1 MYLMVKNKGFQL
13 RASVFI
19 LRTNFGDCKLYFII
33 NDLNFLISKHLYY
46 LELGGLELQPQLC
59 PFVHWDLHPRVS
71 GPVTRFDSTDPT
83 QCGGG
88 KVLYH

>member
-1 MYLMVKNKGFQL
+1 MYLMVKNKDFSYD
-13 RASVFI
+13 ASVFI
-19 LRTNFGDCKLYFII
+19 LRTNFGIIKLYFII
-33 NDLNFLISKHLYY
+33 NDLIFLFSKHLYY

-59 PFVHWDLHPRVS
+59 PFVHWDLHVPGFRS
-71 GPVTRFDSTDPT
+71 CNRFDSTDPT